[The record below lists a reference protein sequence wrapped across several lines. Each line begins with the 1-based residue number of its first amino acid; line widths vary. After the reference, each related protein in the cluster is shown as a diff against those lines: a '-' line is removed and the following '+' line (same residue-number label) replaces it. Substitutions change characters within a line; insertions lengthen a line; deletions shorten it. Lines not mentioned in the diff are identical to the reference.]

1 MTNRSIDFFDN
12 QFRKQVAAGD
22 FALNPFEQAALPF
35 VRGRVLDLGCGL
47 GNLAIA
53 AARKGAQVVAVD
65 ASLPAIVRIVE
76 VSRADNLGMAAVF
89 ADVRA
94 YRLAGEYDTIVAIG
108 LLMFLARGP
117 ALELLSEIA
126 HHVAPGGRAVI
137 NVLVEGTTYMAMFD
151 PNAYCLFGRDEIEQH
166 FAGWEI
172 ELSRHQS
179 FDAPGNTRKEFSTV
193 VARKPGGGS

>member
-1 MTNRSIDFFDN
+1 MTSRSIDFFDT
-12 QFRKQVAAGD
+12 QFRRQVAAGD
-22 FALNPFEQAALPF
+22 FALNPFEETVLPF

-65 ASLPAIVRIVE
+65 ASLPAIVRIVD
-76 VSRADNLGMAAVF
+76 VSRAENLGIAGVF
-89 ADVRA
+89 ADVRS

-108 LLMFLARGP
+108 LLMFLAREP
-117 ALELLSEIA
+117 ALELLAEIA
-126 HHVAPGGRAVI
+126 QHVAPGGRAIV
-137 NVLVEGTTYMAMFD
+137 NVLVEGTTYLAMFD
-151 PNAYCLFGRDEIEQH
+151 PRAYYLFGRDEAERH

-172 ELSRHQS
+172 ELAQHQS

-193 VARKPGGGS
+193 VARKPGAL